1 MDFRKELEDILLGMG
16 LENPVLEIDM
26 SPEGRF
32 GGFVISESFTGKSQ
46 IERQDM
52 LWDTLDSVLDE
63 EKNLR
68 IIGLLTM
75 TPAEVE
81 DADSYD

>member
-1 MDFRKELEDILLGMG
+1 MDFEEELMAILLRMG
-16 LENPVLEIDM
+16 LENPVLEINVR
-26 SPEGRF
+26 PGGRVS
-32 GGFVISESFTGKSQ
+32 GFVISESFTEKSQ

-52 LWDTLDSVLDE
+52 LWDTLDDVLDE
-63 EKNLR
+63 EKNLK

-81 DADSYD
+81 EADAL

>member
-1 MDFRKELEDILLGMG
+1 MDFEEELMAILLRMG
-16 LENPVLEIDM
+16 LENPVLEINVR
-26 SPEGRF
+26 PEGRVS
-32 GGFVISESFTGKSQ
+32 GFVISESFTGKSQ

-52 LWDTLDSVLDE
+52 LWDTLDEVLDE
-63 EKNLR
+63 EKNLK

-81 DADSYD
+81 EADAL

>member
-1 MDFRKELEDILLGMG
+1 MT
-16 LENPVLEIDM
+16 
-26 SPEGRF
+26 PEGRYS
-32 GGFVISESFTGKSQ
+32 GFVISESFTGKSQ

-52 LWDTLDSVLDE
+52 LWDTLDNMLDE
-63 EKNLR
+63 EKNMK

-81 DADSYD
+81 EADAV